1 MDTRVLDDDV
11 GFAMAASE
19 LAAAIVRDEFRS
31 GGCAAE
37 SKSDGSPVSVT
48 DLRVEDELRAMV
60 KRERPRDAFLGEER
74 GETLGDASVPSA
86 RRWVVDPIDGT
97 KSFMRGVPLFGC
109 MIGLQIAGE
118 NRLGLVA
125 FPAISDGEHRGQT
138 YVGIAPARGSASG
151 RALATG
157 GDGRSSAAADASD
170 EGGCWM
176 IRGSSVPGSRVWS
189 RADVR
194 ARGEPCR
201 VTGRR
206 ELAGATVCVTDPR
219 AMLVN
224 NGSWLARL
232 SAELGDRGVLRSWG
246 DCFGHAMVASGRADV
261 MIDSPMKIWD
271 IAAIEPLV
279 LGAGGVMSDWL
290 GGPAGDGSR
299 GVISA
304 ASEELLARV
313 IAGRA

>member
-1 MDTRVLDDDV
+1 
-11 GFAMAASE
+11 
-19 LAAAIVRDEFRS
+19 
-31 GGCAAE
+31 GCAAE

-60 KRERPRDAFLGEER
+60 KRERPRDGFLGEER
-74 GETLGDASVPSA
+74 GETLGDAGVPGG

-138 YVGIAPARGSASG
+138 YVGITPARGAASG
-151 RALATG
+151 RVLASG
-157 GDGRSSAAADASD
+157 GDGGSNAAADTSD
-170 EGGCWM
+170 EGGCWL
-176 IRGSSVPGSRVWS
+176 IRGSNAPGSRAWS
-189 RADVR
+189 LADVR
-194 ARGEPCR
+194 ARGERCR

-206 ELAGATVCVTDPR
+206 ELEGATVCVTDPR

-224 NGSWLARL
+224 NGPWLARL
-232 SAELGDRGVLRSWG
+232 SVDLGDRGVLRSWG
-246 DCFGHAMVASGRADV
+246 DCYGHAMVASGRADV
-261 MIDSPMKIWD
+261 MIDSPMRIWD
-271 IAAIEPLV
+271 VAAIEPLV
-279 LGAGGVMSDWL
+279 RGAGGVMTDWL
-290 GGPAGDGSR
+290 GGPPGDGSR

-304 ASEELLARV
+304 ASEELMQEVAKWQSGRV
-313 IAGRA
+313 AE